1 MKAKVYTV
9 ETRKRSYSVVGTSIK
24 DIKTYIEDNKND
36 LDLSFDMSGY
46 YKVILDKFND
56 VSSYTIYD
64 KGLESEYIDLVYLNQ
79 GNCQFCTSLASYELY
94 ENNKHLIKENN

>member
-1 MKAKVYTV
+1 MKVKVYTV
-9 ETRKRSYSVVGTSIK
+9 ETRKRIYSVVGISIK
-24 DIKTYIEDNKND
+24 DVKTYIEDNKND

-46 YKVILDKFND
+46 YKVTLDKFNG

-79 GNCQFCTSLASYELY
+79 GNCQFCTSLASYELF
-94 ENNKHLIKENN
+94 EKNKHLIKENK